1 MYQLHFI
8 LVLGGLLFKY
18 SFNTAELSY
27 NLDVIQML
35 LVAVVEALG
44 VALQLSIGVF
54 LNALVY
60 LFNFAM
66 VEIVQ
71 LILGVDVVEIDHIL
85 RIQAEEV
92 QFLGVLLHLHIHRYF
107 GHLQRV
113 L

>member
-60 LFNFAM
+60 FFNFAM

-71 LILGVDVVEIDHIL
+71 LIQGVDVVEIDHIL

-92 QFLGVLLHLHIHRYF
+92 QFLGVLLHLHFHRYF
-107 GHLQRV
+107 GHLQ
-113 L
+113 